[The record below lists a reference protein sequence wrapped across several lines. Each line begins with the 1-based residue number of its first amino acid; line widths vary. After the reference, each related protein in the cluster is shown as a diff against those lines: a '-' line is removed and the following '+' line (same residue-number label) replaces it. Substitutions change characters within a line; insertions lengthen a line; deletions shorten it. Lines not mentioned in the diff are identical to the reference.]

1 MDVLNSRMAESG
13 TPPWLFRRLRQ
24 YYFHYYDAGV
34 DFGVQQQ
41 ARASPLISRGSHL
54 RVLVRERER
63 ERDNLSL
70 SLSARADPLG
80 AYAPPSLPRASQ
92 VLNELSP
99 PLRTEL
105 LMYLNKDMVT
115 HIPFFSDQP
124 PAFVVSVCSLLK
136 PWCAAFTP
144 SFP

>member
-41 ARASPLISRGSHL
+41 ARASPLISCGSHL

-63 ERDNLSL
+63 ERESLSFSL
-70 SLSARADPLG
+70 SLLVRTLWVLMPL
-80 AYAPPSLPRASQ
+80 PPSLAPRRCSTSSRRRCAPSC
-92 VLNELSP
+92 SCTST
-99 PLRTEL
+99 RT
-105 LMYLNKDMVT
+105 
-115 HIPFFSDQP
+115 
-124 PAFVVSVCSLLK
+124 
-136 PWCAAFTP
+136 W
-144 SFP
+144 